1 MPRRFAV
8 MLTGPQIARAGRVLM
23 SVLVLA
29 SAAGCVKHSIIP
41 DGEES
46 DTITIRISNNNVLDM
61 TVYAVNQ
68 SMRVRL
74 GTVTT
79 SSSQR
84 FTVSLR
90 QISPTGE
97 LQLLADPIGSRRGM
111 TSETIHVF
119 AGQAVDAIREGRARG
134 RVPNVHGLSQ
144 WEGYRRRGGVEHER
158 WHVDITR
165 RESQLAGRDRLSP
178 AGIPS

>member
-119 AGQAVDAIREGRARG
+119 AGQAVEWVLEADLRQSTLTIR
-134 RVPNVHGLSQ
+134 S
-144 WEGYRRRGGVEHER
+144 
-158 WHVDITR
+158 
-165 RESQLAGRDRLSP
+165 
-178 AGIPS
+178 